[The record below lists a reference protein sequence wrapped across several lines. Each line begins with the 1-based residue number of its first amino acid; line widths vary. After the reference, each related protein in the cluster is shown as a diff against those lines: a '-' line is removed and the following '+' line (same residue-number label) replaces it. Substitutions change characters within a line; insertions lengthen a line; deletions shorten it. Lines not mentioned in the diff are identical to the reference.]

1 MTVEEFDVAVIG
13 GGPAGSTVG
22 RLLVEWG
29 HSVLIL
35 CRPSGSQ
42 PALAESLPP
51 SSRKLFDHLGIL
63 GQVDEAG
70 FYRSS
75 GNTVWWGE
83 AAGRVETF
91 PGSSENW
98 GYQVLRSDFDHLL
111 LQLAGVSGACVHAH
125 GTVSQVDLETGGPAR
140 LEYQTGDGKKG
151 QVTALFVLDCSGR
164 AGVLARRNLRKREPG
179 FNTFAI
185 AGVWERESGWQLE
198 DESHTLVE
206 TYRNGWAWSIPPSPA
221 RRYFTVML
229 DPETTP
235 IQRSGGLKSTYLAEI
250 EKTTHFRRLL
260 MGSRLQTPPWGC
272 DASLYSARRFA
283 GPQFLLVGDAGSFI
297 DPLSSFGV
305 KKALASAWMAAV
317 VVNTCLRRP
326 EMANAALEFF
336 SNREQHVYLSYLKQ
350 STRFFAEA
358 AAHHPHPF
366 WNGRSRPRVEANLWL
381 PDEEALRQDPEVLAA
396 LDALKQGESIR
407 LRRSQTVSV
416 QKGAGIQGRE
426 VVLEEVLVGPN
437 LPGVRFLGGVD
448 LPVLVGMAAKHR
460 QVPDL
465 FEAYNRICPPV
476 ELPNFLGALSVLLAK
491 GILIDQSSLG
501 LDIVPG

>member
-1 MTVEEFDVAVIG
+1 MTAEEYDVAVIG

-22 RLLVEWG
+22 RLLAEWG
-29 HSVLIL
+29 YSVLIL
-35 CRPSGSQ
+35 CRPPGSQ
-42 PALAESLPP
+42 PVLAESLPP

-63 GQVDEAG
+63 GQLDAAG

-83 AAGRVETF
+83 GEGRVEKF
-91 PGSSENW
+91 SGSSENL

-111 LQLAGVSGACVHAH
+111 LQLAEVSGACVHLH
-125 GTVSQVDLETGGPAR
+125 GTVSQVDIETGGRAR
-140 LEYQTGDGKKG
+140 LEYQAGGGNMG
-151 QVTALFVLDCSGR
+151 QVSALFVLDCSGR
-164 AGVLARRNLRKREPG
+164 AGVLARRDLRTREPG

-185 AGVWERESGWQLE
+185 AGIWERESGWQLE

-206 TYRNGWAWSIPPSPA
+206 TYRNGWAWSIPLSPA

-229 DPETTP
+229 DPEMTP
-235 IQRSGGLKSTYLAEI
+235 IKRSAGLKSTYLAEI

-317 VVNTCLRRP
+317 VVNTCLRRS
-326 EMANAALEFF
+326 EMTEAALEFF

-350 STRFFAEA
+350 STHFFAEA
-358 AAHHPHPF
+358 AVHHPHPF

-396 LDALKQGESIR
+396 LEALKQGESIR
-407 LRRSQTVSV
+407 LTGSQTVSV
-416 QKGAGIQGRE
+416 LQGAGIQGRE
-426 VVLEEVLVGPN
+426 VVMEEMLVGPD

-448 LPVLVGMAAKHR
+448 LPVLVGMAAKYR

-491 GILIDQSSLG
+491 EILIAQN
-501 LDIVPG
+501 